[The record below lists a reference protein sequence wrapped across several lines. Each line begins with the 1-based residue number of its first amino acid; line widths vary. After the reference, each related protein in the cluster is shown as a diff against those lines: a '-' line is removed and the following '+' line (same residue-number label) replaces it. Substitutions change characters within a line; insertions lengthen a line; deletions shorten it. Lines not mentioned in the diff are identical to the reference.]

1 MSQAT
6 ERIELLRKR
15 GFGELVGDTFAFI
28 RLNLAVILKVHFL
41 FSLPVII
48 VTAGVFLLLFRDHFS
63 LLHTIDSGP
72 FEDSIAFRD
81 NFTNSAI
88 SIFFSMMA
96 MFPVSTT
103 TYLIIDRYYHSPTG
117 KVTFEDVVGI
127 AKRKYLPVLVAK
139 LAIAPIIFFTSLILV
154 LPGLAFFTLFM
165 CVELLIIQHNYGVFK
180 AIGKSSNIMT
190 KFFWSPFLNNL
201 LFLSIYLIFTALMAV
216 PVGIL
221 ENALEL
227 TTTTIDLDSPWT
239 IVVLA
244 LKTFNT
250 ILGFILYTIPTVAMA
265 LMYYSI
271 RETSSKATIMERIRA
286 IGTEKKKTPEYQLGD
301 EQY

>member
-1 MSQAT
+1 MSRAT

-15 GFGELVGDTFAFI
+15 GFGEVVGDTFAFI
-28 RLNLAVILKVHFL
+28 RLNLAVIIKVHFL

-48 VTAGVFLLLFRDHFS
+48 VTAGLFLLLFRDYFS
-63 LLHTIDSGP
+63 LLHAIDTGP

-81 NFTNSAI
+81 NFTGGAVSLL
-88 SIFFSMMA
+88 FSMMA
-96 MFPVSTT
+96 MIPVSITT
-103 TYLIIDRYYHSPTG
+103 FLIVDRYYHSPTG
-117 KVTFEDVVGI
+117 KVSFDDVVAI
-127 AKRKYLPVLVAK
+127 AKRKYLPVLAAK
-139 LAIAPIIFFTSLILV
+139 LLVAPIIFFTGLILV

-165 CVELLIIQHNYGVFK
+165 CMELLIIQHNFGVFK

-190 KFFWSPFLNNL
+190 RFFWTPFLNNL
-201 LFLSIYLIFTALMAV
+201 LFLLVYVIFTSLMKI

-271 RETSSKATIMERIRA
+271 RETASKATIMERVRA
-286 IGTEKKKTPEYQLGD
+286 IGTEKKKSPEYRLGD

>member
-1 MSQAT
+1 
-6 ERIELLRKR
+6 
-15 GFGELVGDTFAFI
+15 
-28 RLNLAVILKVHFL
+28 
-41 FSLPVII
+41 
-48 VTAGVFLLLFRDHFS
+48 
-63 LLHTIDSGP
+63 
-72 FEDSIAFRD
+72 
-81 NFTNSAI
+81 
-88 SIFFSMMA
+88 
-96 MFPVSTT
+96 
-103 TYLIIDRYYHSPTG
+103 
-117 KVTFEDVVGI
+117 
-127 AKRKYLPVLVAK
+127 LVAK
-139 LAIAPIIFFTSLILV
+139 LVIAPIIFFTSLILV

-165 CVELLIIQHNYGVFK
+165 CVELLIIQHNYGIFK

-190 KFFWSPFLNNL
+190 KFFWSPFLYNL
-201 LFLSIYLIFTALMAV
+201 LFLTIYLIFTALMAV

-286 IGTEKKKTPEYQLGD
+286 IGTEKKKTPTYQLGD